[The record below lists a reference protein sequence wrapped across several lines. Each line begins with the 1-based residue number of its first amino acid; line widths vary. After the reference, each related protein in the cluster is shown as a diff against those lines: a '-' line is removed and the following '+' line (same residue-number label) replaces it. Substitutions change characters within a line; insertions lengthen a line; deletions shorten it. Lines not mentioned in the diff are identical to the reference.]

1 MITNI
6 AENHLDVHGTM
17 ENYISA
23 KQNIYRHQ
31 APEDFLVLN
40 YDDPIAGHGKGSRG
54 KVFFFSMENRVRD
67 GAYLKGGGSDLCPG
81 RTGRADP
88 PRGEL
93 LLPGDHNAAN
103 FLAAAVL
110 SQAVGASLEAAAQV
124 GRTFKGFPTGWS
136 WWLSAGSALL
146 QRFHCHHPPKDFSRV
161 EGPFRADHPHCRRLR
176 QAAFLCSFG

>member
-40 YDDPIAGHGKGSRG
+40 YDDPITRAMAKEARG

-67 GAYLKGGGSDLCPG
+67 GAYLKGGDLIYVREG
-81 RTGRADP
+81 QE
-88 PRGEL
+88 EL
-93 LLPGDHNAAN
+93 ILPAASCC
-103 FLAAAVL
+103 
-110 SQAVGASLEAAAQV
+110 SQGIIT
-124 GRTFKGFPTGWS
+124 RPTS
-136 WWLSAGSALL
+136 WRQRCSAGQWGSAWKL
-146 QRFHCHHPPKDFSRV
+146 QRR
-161 EGPFRADHPHCRRLR
+161 
-176 QAAFLCSFG
+176 